1 MKRSPRCAE
10 STPTSSRTECSTTAG
25 YGLTML
31 STYPGRCGTTSSQV
45 MGPTRKTK
53 EKPLPASW
61 SEERIKQIVKETVCD
76 PDFKPDT
83 SPDEFLQRRRK
94 GYEGEIVEVLRLH
107 QRAHLSFPS
116 ASATPPC

>member
-1 MKRSPRCAE
+1 
-10 STPTSSRTECSTTAG
+10 
-25 YGLTML
+25 
-31 STYPGRCGTTSSQV
+31 

-94 GYEGEIVEVLRLH
+94 GYEGEIVEVLRLY
-107 QRAHLSFPS
+107 QRTHLPLPS